1 MSYWNVHSRVLIVI
15 YMSVCMLTYIDDDIT
30 IIERIDDDIYEYLTK
45 IVDRYKNNNLL
56 MYLVLIN
63 DSKATYVKLYSS

>member
-1 MSYWNVHSRVLIVI
+1 
-15 YMSVCMLTYIDDDIT
+15 MSVCMLTYIDDDIT

>member
-1 MSYWNVHSRVLIVI
+1 
-15 YMSVCMLTYIDDDIT
+15 MSVCMLTYIDDDIT
-30 IIERIDDDIYEYLTK
+30 IIERIEDDIYEYLTK

>member
-1 MSYWNVHSRVLIVI
+1 
-15 YMSVCMLTYIDDDIT
+15 MSVCILTYIDDDIT
-30 IIERIDDDIYEYLTK
+30 IIERIEDDIYGYIIKL
-45 IVDRYKNNNLL
+45 VDEYKNNNLL